1 MPDPKPIRRTSL
13 LAAAWRPAGAIYL
26 VACLAGLA
34 AGLWPDALY
43 PPRDSFRG
51 APLPALQTLAVAQAA
66 FILLAYPL
74 VLFRRLRAEI
84 AGEAGG
90 LSANGRASRAN
101 LAAPG
106 FWLHA
111 VVESAVLLALTSAF
125 YLPAAWLA
133 DGVCDDVLRSALG
146 TACLFPVAW
155 AAGWWMGTRPGK
167 TAVLLIL
174 LLAAFGL
181 PAGWYAACE
190 FFLQAEGRVEWIWHL
205 APGTFAWDNAAS
217 RLPGIV
223 PEPLWSLVVWP
234 AAASAS
240 ALAGVVLFRRTPR

>member
-1 MPDPKPIRRTSL
+1 MPDQKPTRRTSL
-13 LAAAWRPAGAIYL
+13 PAAAWRPAGAIYL
-26 VACLAGLA
+26 LACLGGLA

-43 PPRDSFRG
+43 PPRDSYRG

-74 VLFRRLRAEI
+74 VLFRRLRGGT

-90 LSANGRASRAN
+90 LSVNGQASRAN
-101 LAAPG
+101 LAGAG
-106 FWLHA
+106 YWLHA
-111 VVESAVLLALTSAF
+111 AVESAVLLAVTSAF

-133 DGVCDDVLRSALG
+133 DAVRDDVYRSAIG

-174 LLAAFGL
+174 LLAALGL
-181 PAGWYAACE
+181 PAGWYAARE

-223 PEPLWSLVVWP
+223 PRPLWVVVAPP
-234 AAASAS
+234 AAAAAS
-240 ALAGVVLFRRTPR
+240 ALAGVILFRRTPR